1 MAWNLLRLN
10 ESSTLNF
17 RWRHMLFARS
27 RLTLFA
33 APLAL
38 LVAVPSLAQPV
49 PAADP
54 NPQLAQAQQR
64 LTEPGKQL
72 VPVPASTPSSN
83 IRSVPNAQF
92 DRYRLGPGD
101 AIFASVP
108 RFPDLSFQATLDLEG
123 NIVVPLAGAIALQG
137 LTLNE
142 AQARIQAALNRY
154 LVNPQ
159 VALTLVAQR
168 SVQVSVLGEVVRPGQ
183 YPLAA
188 PELAVALLTAG
199 GTTELADLRSIRIR
213 RTQPDGSVQER
224 NVDLYTPLQT
234 TNALPD
240 VRLSDGDAII
250 IPTLSIESSA
260 DYDRSLIARSNLAQ
274 TQMVIR
280 VLNYATGSGRST
292 GAAISRVTLPNGSS
306 FLDAVTA
313 IAPNP
318 DAANLRDVA
327 LVRFDP
333 QLGRAVSQELDAR
346 AALRGDFSQNP
357 TLANNDVIIVG
368 RNFISRFSA
377 AINSL
382 TQPFR
387 DVLGFLLFF
396 DRLADSA
403 DDLFRPN

>member
-1 MAWNLLRLN
+1 
-10 ESSTLNF
+10 
-17 RWRHMLFARS
+17 
-27 RLTLFA
+27 
-33 APLAL
+33 
-38 LVAVPSLAQPV
+38 
-49 PAADP
+49 
-54 NPQLAQAQQR
+54 
-64 LTEPGKQL
+64 
-72 VPVPASTPSSN
+72 
-83 IRSVPNAQF
+83 
-92 DRYRLGPGD
+92 
-101 AIFASVP
+101 
-108 RFPDLSFQATLDLEG
+108 
-123 NIVVPLAGAIALQG
+123 
-137 LTLNE
+137 
-142 AQARIQAALNRY
+142 
-154 LVNPQ
+154 
-159 VALTLVAQR
+159 
-168 SVQVSVLGEVVRPGQ
+168 
-183 YPLAA
+183 
-188 PELAVALLTAG
+188 
-199 GTTELADLRSIRIR
+199 
-213 RTQPDGSVQER
+213 
-224 NVDLYTPLQT
+224 
-234 TNALPD
+234 
-240 VRLSDGDAII
+240 
-250 IPTLSIESSA
+250 
-260 DYDRSLIARSNLAQ
+260 
-274 TQMVIR
+274 MVIR